1 MADLAALTAAV
12 EAGNRT
18 AAAAETQAALDA
30 GIDPKTVLDAMTAA
44 MDVVGRKFQEG
55 ELYVPEMLIAARAMK
70 AGTEI
75 LEPLLVAA
83 GVVPEFRAVVGTVE
97 GDLHDIGK
105 NLVGMMWKGGGIEV
119 IDLGVNVAPAA
130 FVAAA
135 QEHDAHLI
143 GVSALLTTTMPN
155 MRGVVE
161 AVRAANLSTKVV
173 IGGAPITPEFA
184 EQIGADGYAPDA
196 GSAVDLARGLLA
208 SSGRPR
214 PHGPTR
220 EAPDGDHK
228 QRPAGEGRRGRAR
241 ARGAG
246 RGARRAARP
255 AGAHPGVAGAQRPP
269 SRAAH
274 GHDRRDPV
282 ARAGRGCPG
291 RRRARGRVGAP
302 VHELA
307 GDRAPPDALPLEPRA
322 GRHGGRA
329 VRRREEGHR
338 PPGLGHP
345 DHRGHDRPGRRDPE
359 PPLRGPARQSRG
371 RGEVPGP
378 GAQPRRRMRPPSARH
393 GPTSA
398 STGCS
403 RSGCRA

>member
-18 AAAAETQAALDA
+18 AAVAETQAAIDA
-30 GIDPKTVLDAMTAA
+30 GVDPKTILDAMTAA

-75 LEPLLVAA
+75 LEPLLAAA
-83 GVVPEFRAVVGTVE
+83 GVVPEFRAIVGTVE

-208 SSGRPR
+208 
-214 PHGPTR
+214 
-220 EAPDGDHK
+220 
-228 QRPAGEGRRGRAR
+228 
-241 ARGAG
+241 
-246 RGARRAARP
+246 
-255 AGAHPGVAGAQRPP
+255 
-269 SRAAH
+269 
-274 GHDRRDPV
+274 
-282 ARAGRGCPG
+282 
-291 RRRARGRVGAP
+291 
-302 VHELA
+302 
-307 GDRAPPDALPLEPRA
+307 
-322 GRHGGRA
+322 
-329 VRRREEGHR
+329 
-338 PPGLGHP
+338 
-345 DHRGHDRPGRRDPE
+345 
-359 PPLRGPARQSRG
+359 
-371 RGEVPGP
+371 
-378 GAQPRRRMRPPSARH
+378 
-393 GPTSA
+393 
-398 STGCS
+398 
-403 RSGCRA
+403 

>member
-18 AAAAETQAALDA
+18 AAVAETQAAIDA
-30 GIDPKTVLDAMTAA
+30 GVDPKTVLDAMTAA

-75 LEPLLVAA
+75 LEPLLAAA

-135 QEHDAHLI
+135 REHDAHLI

-208 SSGRPR
+208 
-214 PHGPTR
+214 
-220 EAPDGDHK
+220 
-228 QRPAGEGRRGRAR
+228 
-241 ARGAG
+241 
-246 RGARRAARP
+246 
-255 AGAHPGVAGAQRPP
+255 
-269 SRAAH
+269 
-274 GHDRRDPV
+274 
-282 ARAGRGCPG
+282 
-291 RRRARGRVGAP
+291 
-302 VHELA
+302 
-307 GDRAPPDALPLEPRA
+307 
-322 GRHGGRA
+322 
-329 VRRREEGHR
+329 
-338 PPGLGHP
+338 
-345 DHRGHDRPGRRDPE
+345 
-359 PPLRGPARQSRG
+359 
-371 RGEVPGP
+371 
-378 GAQPRRRMRPPSARH
+378 
-393 GPTSA
+393 
-398 STGCS
+398 
-403 RSGCRA
+403 